1 MSDILMLCVI
11 NFPKMRLIL
20 ILILTIF
27 PITIFAQIEKF
38 NEILKI
44 QKLPFYENEI
54 RIYKN
59 YSTSTGLEMF
69 RFYLENEK
77 WKVDFYET
85 IASKKEN
92 QINLKIRKSK
102 LNSAKNLELIWL
114 EILNTDVIHLP
125 NWEDIKY
132 KLRNKEFKYEIIDGE
147 ILANVSNSIIID
159 GVSYSIQIKSGN
171 KENEFEYSNPE
182 SYLKK
187 YPNVDELISLNDLLL
202 LVSKEFKIFN
212 NN

>member
-1 MSDILMLCVI
+1 
-11 NFPKMRLIL
+11 MRLIL
-20 ILILTIF
+20 ILILSIF

-38 NEILKI
+38 NEVLKI

-85 IASKKEN
+85 IASKKDN
-92 QINLKIRKSK
+92 QINLRIRKSK
-102 LNSAKNLELIWL
+102 LNSPKNLELIWL

-125 NWEDIKY
+125 KWENIKY

-147 ILANVSNSIIID
+147 ILANVSNPIIID
-159 GVSYSIQIKSGN
+159 GVSFAIKIKSGN

-187 YPNVDELISLNDLLL
+187 YPNVDELNSLNDLLL
-202 LVSKEFKIFN
+202 LISSEFKIFN